1 MADQLGVGVIGCGG
15 ISAAHLPAQTAIEG
29 MRTMAVCDLNQDAAR
44 AAADKYDVPAVYA
57 EYADLLADE
66 SVDAVAILL
75 PHHLHRDCAVA
86 AAAAGKHILCE
97 KPMATSLQDVDDMI
111 TAADEA
117 GVVLMIGQILRFR
130 PANIRARELVLGGAI
145 GEVKNIMR
153 RRYGKSQDFRSDW
166 ASDPAK
172 AGGWVLY
179 GFGTHEVDMILW
191 LTDAEPE
198 QVYANARKN
207 NEWWHDY
214 DELGIELGLSN
225 GAMASYHHST
235 NCPFGAWDCI
245 LVGSEGAMLV
255 ESERIRLNGEVIEA
269 PLDGPASHVAQS
281 SEFLRAVR
289 EGDEPEASGRSVR
302 PTMVALEAAKISIAE
317 GRVVDA
323 SKL

>member
-1 MADQLGVGVIGCGG
+1 MVDQLGMGVIGCGG
-15 ISAAHLPAQTAIEG
+15 ISNAHLPAESTIEG
-29 MRTMAVCDLNQDAAR
+29 MRTVAVCDLDENAAR
-44 AAADKYDVPAVYA
+44 AAADKYDVPAVYT
-57 EYADLLADE
+57 EYADLLSDE
-66 SVDAVAILL
+66 AVDAVAILL

-97 KPMATSLQDVDDMI
+97 KPMATSLQDVDAMI
-111 TAADEA
+111 AAADEA
-117 GVVLMIGQILRFR
+117 SVVLMIGQVLRFW
-130 PANIRARELVLGGAI
+130 PANVRARELVLDGAI
-145 GEVKNIMR
+145 GEVKNIVR

-179 GFGTHEVDMILW
+179 GYGTHEVDMILW
-191 LTDAEPE
+191 LTDATPE
-198 QVYANARKN
+198 QVYATARKN

-245 LVGSEGAMLV
+245 LVGTEGAMLV
-255 ESERIRLNGEVIEA
+255 EAERIVLNDEVIEV
-269 PLDGPASHVAQS
+269 PLDGPAAHVAQS
-281 SEFLRAVR
+281 AEFLRAVR
-289 EGDEPEASGRSVR
+289 EGDEPQASGRSVR
-302 PTMVALEAAKISIAE
+302 RTMVALEAAKVSIAE